1 MPQLYARKI
10 VSRQLSES
18 DGRKIATT
26 QLQLHAGKIVS
37 SEMSK
42 LDAGKIATSWSS
54 RQDDEHP
61 AMSANEHTAWT
72 KRQQQEWGIEKGMLK
87 RRKSMATTLGSGLLA
102 CDGARD

>member
-1 MPQLYARKI
+1 MPQSDARKI

-61 AMSANEHTAWT
+61 AVLANRHTAWT
-72 KRQQQEWGIEKGMLK
+72 KRQQQEEGIDKGMLK
-87 RRKSMATTLGSGLLA
+87 RRKSLAATSGSGLLA
-102 CDGARD
+102 CDSAGD